1 MANTYQDFT
10 LADPYQVQQA
20 DLDRR
25 QKMAE
30 ILQQQAFEPIQ
41 AGGYNGIQAPISP
54 LQGLAKMLQAYVANK
69 NQKDIRTEQMALG
82 EKYRADQ
89 SGDVQNLVKALA
101 AREATPASQEN
112 INPIEAGQGADQQ
125 TTMTIPAV
133 AGKAAGVLDPSMIG
147 QFKTPAMQNQALSMY
162 MSQLAPKAPL
172 ILKQGDIAFNAGTG
186 KEMFRAPD
194 KAEYSQPVRE
204 IGEDGKPITVAYDK
218 NGNRKVIAG
227 GGPLAVSSDTKAR
240 LDQERSIS
248 DRAFNG
254 LSANQKQQLAN
265 EAKRIGI
272 SGAELFYNTGM
283 GAGGATAPA
292 MPTNPPTM
300 PANAGGGMPTAP
312 TGAPRG
318 ASVANALPPK
328 LQNQMQVKNLENQQ
342 EAAQNYPQIAQQANN
357 LTSTID
363 QMIGNTAKGIKEHA
377 GLKSVVGQAIPFE
390 YTPFQGGTP
399 GADFKALYDQVK
411 GGAFLQAVQLMKGSG
426 ALSEIEGT
434 KATAALTSA
443 STAQSPEA
451 FRKSMAAFRDAINS
465 GLANSAAKAGNV
477 RSYNPA
483 TGRIE

>member
-1 MANTYQDFT
+1 MDNSFQSFT
-10 LADPYQVQQA
+10 LADPYQLQQSE
-20 DLDRR
+20 LDRR

-41 AGGYNGIQAPISP
+41 AGSYNGIQAPISP
-54 LQGLAKMLQAYVANK
+54 LQGLAKVLQGYIANK
-69 NQKDIRTEQMALG
+69 DKKDIRAEQMALG

-101 AREATPASQEN
+101 ARDATPASQEN
-112 INPIEAGQGADQQ
+112 ISPIEAGQGADQQ

-172 ILKQGDIAFNAGTG
+172 ILSKGQKAYNPSTYAVLASGEAESPYGNISPKDYTPASFALFAASAAKGQ
-186 KEMFRAPD
+186 PD
-194 KAEYSQPVRE
+194 YGVLRE
-204 IGEDGKPITVAYDK
+204 
-218 NGNRKVIAG
+218 
-227 GGPLAVSSDTKAR
+227 AVSANTVFTEANKRA
-240 LDQERSIS
+240 ES
-248 DRAFNG
+248 DRAFNN
-254 LSANQKQQLAN
+254 LSAYQKQQLAN

-283 GAGGATAPA
+283 GAGGGVAPA
-292 MPTNPPTM
+292 MPTNLPTM

-312 TGAPRG
+312 TGAPRS
-318 ASVANALPPK
+318 APVANALPPK

-342 EAAQNYPQIAQQANN
+342 EAAQNLPAIAQRANS
-357 LTSTID
+357 LMSTID
-363 QMIGNTAKGIKEHA
+363 QMIGNPAKGIKEHL
-377 GLKSVVGQAIPFE
+377 GLKDVVGTTIPFE
-390 YTPFQGGTP
+390 YKPFQGGTP

-411 GGAFLQAVQLMKGSG
+411 GGTFLQAVQEMKGSG

-434 KATAALTSA
+434 KAAAALTSA
-443 STAQSPEA
+443 STATSPEA
-451 FRKSMAAFRDAINS
+451 FRKAMSVYRDIIQA

-477 RSYNPA
+477 RTFNPA